1 MIAAPISE
9 SSSEHST
16 TRTRAR
22 ARVAWSRASV
32 TVRAVVEHKAGAW
45 RAAGTLGLDPVRA
58 ARWFA
63 RREAGTLDDAHPQVA
78 PLHALLDHEKAVIV
92 ELFET

>member
-45 RAAGTLGLDPVRA
+45 RAAGTL
-58 ARWFA
+58 
-63 RREAGTLDDAHPQVA
+63 DDAHPQVA